1 MDYDMIWD
9 EDYIEEI
16 EAINDILNIKQ
27 EVKNMK
33 KVIYNI
39 KNEKGNTVA
48 NQFLIIE
55 GTDYTFISYKTPI
68 AILKAASAI
77 IFINES
83 AFNYSRTTTR
93 HFLNYFENVLTATK
107 PTRKEV
113 ESWMQ
118 NGFIPASANCYNTD
132 INIRIVNEEDF

>member
-1 MDYDMIWD
+1 
-9 EDYIEEI
+9 
-16 EAINDILNIKQ
+16 
-27 EVKNMK
+27 MK

-39 KNEKGNTVA
+39 KNERGNTVA

-77 IFINES
+77 MFINKS
-83 AFNYSRTTTR
+83 AFDYSRTTTR

-107 PTRKEV
+107 PTRTTV
-113 ESWMQ
+113 EGWIRK
-118 NGFIPASANCYNTD
+118 GYIPADANCYNTD
-132 INIRIVNEEDF
+132 IDIRIVNEEDF